1 MKNYFTNNTENN
13 EINNIYKKSKVD
25 NEKENAD
32 NNNIKI
38 NDVYNKKNTEK
49 MQEHNINE
57 IDKLK
62 NELKSVI
69 IENSELKK
77 KYNEDTEKLNLIS
90 LKNASL
96 LKEINDEKK
105 NIQIEYNTYKEE
117 SVKDIRRLQEELD
130 KNVVILNRLK
140 DEILFK
146 EEELKKFQVIE
157 KLYKEECEINEKNDI
172 RIKTLEQILR
182 ETKVNEND
190 TSDKNL
196 NQYNSNT
203 SENGQI
209 NDNKKL
215 TDEEIQLNKRELEKK
230 NEEIN
235 MLNKKY
241 ESLKRTNKEIE
252 KKICFLN
259 EELDYYKNNE
269 NCLVMQ
275 NIFNTENNV
284 SDSVCK
290 KHLVKVSILYN
301 ILSKIIIY
309 DQNDLKEKDKMV
321 YTLEKENIHFLKK
334 FIADEMYCLYLKDCI
349 SKINLTYQVD
359 LHKQEKKYMLLN
371 SEYDDLYNKFLFEKN
386 ENCLLNEKFDKI
398 IFNQKKEIRSL
409 KNHISNQNKDKELLT
424 KYIDNYITYIENS
437 YQQYCILNNE
447 YKNLEDLVNDLKEK
461 NKNLTSLVNGISM
474 NNNNKGINGDSINDL
489 DSLNV
494 SESIG
499 DNNIS
504 KDINNSND
512 SMNKKNKI
520 TLDVDH
526 MKLIKSDIKD
536 KEIRIVELESKN
548 LELVK
553 TIDNLNEEILKN
565 KKNEYAESESMKIKD
580 LCFDLKDICS
590 KLELEIKEKN
600 YIIEELTK
608 RLTQSENKNKDNQVI
623 LELSEFRIKNFNDN
637 IKYYQDKINELCDKL
652 KTKESENAIFQD
664 FNNRLKEEKENL
676 SYENISLIEKN
687 NQLQK
692 ENELL
697 KKEIMLL
704 KTGGNNVNSES
715 SNNIHGNVINNENG
729 YNNPNDEF
737 VPMDNSIFLMDKSYE
752 ANNQVTNYGTN
763 EGNQQNSLIKRTL
776 TFGNANKQ
784 TWKDNGDLATK
795 INHLSEE
802 NNLLIKENEEI
813 FHKLEQV
820 SNENVKIR
828 NELLYAKT
836 DAEKYLFH
844 LEHEKKQNGKY
855 KLLLK
860 QKKRKGNELKR
871 TFNKM
876 MLTVKNLVVNI
887 KKIDRENKKN
897 DINNSFFIS
906 SSSENNSNDEY
917 FSENDKAS
925 TNFMFSSVEKSRKSA
940 NSTTVDARSSFYSK
954 STNALG
960 ISDNGNIPLS
970 IFKNRTISNNN
981 ETIEKRTNNHN
992 NIGGIDK
999 KTKKKTIK
1007 GIYIKIRMHRF
1018 SICDNFRIDAKKY
1031 KKAYRELDNTLNNI
1045 NKIENNMNLNK
1056 LNSQQR
1062 VDSKG
1067 LDTFYSIPN
1076 SCNSK
1081 FIEFEKGDEI
1091 NDVQNG
1097 ENIFVER
1104 NNPKK
1109 TREKNNQLFST
1120 FQTKKMINDLN
1131 YIKRK
1136 YDSKIK
1142 ETLNMQKKLMDNEK
1156 ELNCN
1161 NAKYV
1166 NLLNEHD
1173 LLITE
1178 IKERT
1183 DKLTNIEKD
1192 YNVLFAKYSEKQD
1205 ELKMHEKKTQEV
1217 FNECNELVKY
1227 MEKKE
1232 KKINEFDEDLKKM
1245 EIKYKEEKEKNDILT
1260 KDNISLDN
1268 INSKYKE
1275 DIELY
1280 KKKIE
1285 SMKTELKLRLTKI
1298 EELELI
1304 QKNTENEMFYLKS
1317 ATYKYDVSLKEAHDE
1332 LNKINE
1338 ETLRLRR
1345 ELRENQMNTNTLK
1358 EQILNRDY
1366 FLYNVNESYKK
1377 KEYFYNNLKHKI
1389 GGFYKTFIELCENF
1403 EMGEIKKF
1411 NELYENFEFNDDEYR
1426 KNVINFQLK
1435 DKDKFSNSVEDIV
1448 KTVDRLSEF
1457 NAYYEEEK
1465 NDMLNKIKELENKLK
1480 IKMNEYNKLYEQYD
1494 NNMKNIIIDRD
1505 DRVADCLILSEDVK
1519 KKNAEINLLM
1529 KELDGKNLEYNEVQ
1543 MKCNFLS
1550 NEVQALENSKLDM
1563 KEKFNEIEFQRE
1575 KEIAFLKKENESLK
1589 DDIYNIK
1596 KIIQNVDD
1604 EIMSLKET
1612 INNLK
1617 QEKYNYEKEID
1628 KLREILE
1635 EEKRYHD
1642 MLKDNEENFIKEI
1655 KEAHQY
1661 AIKKE
1666 EEINSL
1672 RRDSEMNQRN
1682 HIDEIEKL
1690 KLKNREIQDSIKNH
1704 LKMVSDLE
1712 LQMLEYKVL
1721 LDKNTSMKMLVQDLE
1736 NKIDELIKDNE
1747 KLSIDL
1753 KKEKLINEEKEK
1765 NMLVLQEDI
1774 KMLETKINEND
1785 SILLKLNDEK
1795 DQLNQ
1800 EIFILNDIKNNKD
1813 NIIEEL
1819 ENNLRKAVFGDIK
1832 INDLEKTQFEHKVF
1846 TDEDLGINMANNMN
1860 YGNPGDSKM
1869 CIFNNNNNNGAYFN
1883 NVIELKKYSLF
1894 LKEENDTIKQELRK
1908 MKDQSYMN
1916 EIKHTEMEKIL
1927 EKRNDIIRKMND
1939 EIISYNEKMKNL
1951 EKDTSQLNSELYAAN
1966 ELLALRSDECKELS
1980 IELYELTDVKNK
1992 LIVQNE
1998 VFQKQLNF
2006 YKQQIDEKSEL
2017 LNNLDLKKEEED
2029 NKQYEQNLLFDEYNR
2044 TLNFYYKI
2052 CSHIIYYKKCVEK
2065 ELSDRKQIDSKSI
2078 NEESVIKND
2087 RYGIKGNLNDERDD
2101 NRKNTN
2107 NDDDIEIFKSINIS
2121 NFNDTDNNI
2130 MENIKI
2136 NNTNEIS
2143 NYINE
2148 FLNCVRLLI
2157 FKKRVFESKLE
2168 SAERKY
2174 NSFKE
2179 KLKED
2184 RDLIWDLKKKLRQ
2197 KEELNMDNKN
2207 IFEFSK
2213 DKNIEV
2219 KDFSMNY
2226 KDLSSSI
2233 HEYVNKNDVMEK
2245 GKEILILKHENDKLV
2260 EENKFLHEQIMNY
2273 TNLKNSVNEINKK
2286 NEFNEKENATN
2297 DYTYVAE
2304 NKYLKFQID
2313 TISNELNVYRNKN
2326 DYLKKKTANYEDIIS
2341 NLQKELIIIIDKQKE
2356 CDKEYFKMEKELENK
2371 NKNIEHLI
2379 KKRNEDKEHMESEY
2393 ARCLKLEKEFLSLTD
2408 DIFKKDYKIKEYI
2421 ELVKKLNED
2430 IKEHVLEKEEMK
2442 KYNEKLKKK
2451 YSIFENKYN
2460 ELSQIFETNEKTN
2473 KENDNK
2479 NENILINKL
2488 KNHDNIISDLLRE
2501 KESLLN
2507 EYEDLKTNYDQK
2519 LKIES
2524 MLNSEVDQLKIEN
2537 QMLMEKNNELIDE
2550 VNKLIKENEKYNIN
2564 LVDMDKEKFDIYMKY
2579 LKATEEL
2586 NNITSSSLN
2595 EDISAKKT
2603 KNGNDNHENIDKNYK
2618 ENIEKFFLLKEKSL
2632 KEKEQLIDDKLN
2644 HLKEYE
2650 KELAISKDKL
2660 RNSVRQMKDSQN
2672 ELYTIEKSNIVINNL
2687 KKDINMLSIENDALK
2702 VKIKD
2707 MERLNDT
2714 IFNDN
2719 KELVKVISSLEEKY
2733 NNGINM
2739 SKNEKGQNDN
2749 SKFINKSYGNDD
2761 KKELLK
2767 SQEKIENEIKM
2778 IEMENHTKNLINEN
2792 RLGKEENE
2800 NLKIEIYKLKNQI
2813 DEYSETLNKRFK
2825 YKENNKKAKNYLY
2838 YLNDK
2843 IKGLIEIFREN
2854 NFNYEFF
2861 KTELK
2866 KIKSANL
2873 MIINDNFDDLS
2884 PIQKME
2890 DRNDNNSLY
2899 SEIHTNEGSYRMS
2912 KRNSKLE
2919 EDENIDDNAS
2929 ISSKIIVNILGS
2941 HWKNSN
2947 EDGIV
2952 IDKAKL
2958 NKIYKYIMTLKE
2970 NYCDK
2975 ELIVRNQ
2982 KNIIEELKNEID
2994 NYINLNKKYEEENID
3009 LNNKVNELV
3018 QENSS
3023 NVQKFSKIHENLI
3036 TKLEEEV
3043 HKNNNMLEE
3052 LNILNNKIKVYEENQ
3067 VQIENALKFQNFN
3080 IDNSIYKKD
3089 EHIENSNLRKIT
3101 ILLKEYNELVQNNSN
3116 LLLTNGDVLSENDEL
3131 KNIIKKMNDDID
3143 ILTKELNEEKNKN
3156 CSGESKGKGFEMN
3169 TSKNNSRNS
3178 RHSQNEQR
3186 DLLNSML
3193 TSHDQKISVLKKKLV
3208 DNGDINDTIKQYEEI
3223 IIAIEKKNNELENDC
3238 EFYKQHNSELSDN
3251 YNQLITDYN
3260 SLKDFIKKKKIELN
3274 FSDIQNSKSEIRN
3287 SFIQDNLKKGHRE
3300 SVHSEVNNSNNFLI
3314 SDKDLLTIKNHIN
3327 SIEKLNNEL
3336 LNNKQVE
3343 MYITLVKKDIDYLLK
3358 NKQNDQVNKISTSN
3372 DELINQIIEKEDEI
3386 KNYQEIINNLKSRI
3400 DNKDEIINNLKRNS
3414 EEFRKMINLMRTQNN
3429 NDRIESIN
3437 NLSNSNKLENEENN
3451 ESNKGD
3457 NSGFSQKDDML
3468 VKIRAGYENLLN
3480 EYNVSINTLEETKEK
3495 LEMLKNEKIKLER
3508 LKEAEMND
3516 KEYIIKKLE
3525 LINNQIKEKSI
3536 EQNKSLNDEI
3546 QLKDNV
3552 IQNKIE
3558 LINDLHKEIDILKEE
3573 KNKNLKYIND
3583 LEFQIVNLNNEIET
3597 LKNILNDSKDEMKL
3611 LSNELGKKEN
3621 TIHILKTDI
3630 KRISNSIKAEN
3641 NDSQNE
3647 HKNSSHRKSVP
3658 SSHKG
3663 HSNSS
3668 LVKQN
3673 ETIMEKNEQNNNDEK
3688 NLDEDENERQYNNIL
3703 NQSHLHF
3710 EKINE
3715 LRMELKNS
3723 FENYNKLKFDN
3734 KKKLKDYED
3743 EANSLKSYIKKI
3755 KDENEKK
3762 DKKYALIELAIK
3774 EMDKEIISLK
3784 DDIKQKCL
3792 YINDLEMNVDKT
3804 KREIQLI
3811 VDDINNV
3818 QHIVMSY
3825 FQNDNS
3831 SIEELTKKINAQMNT
3846 NHLLFIK
3853 EIVIKFHHRTS
3864 RKSRESKVREN
3875 ADDENLA
3882 IKERELINLQNELN
3896 NIISEKE
3903 MHSDAIKNMKHQLDE
3918 FQDQKNN
3925 YINELRIL
3933 EKELDIKR
3941 DEIEKFNIKLEEINR
3956 REESLAYKENEF
3968 IQIKEEI
3975 MNRERDIIDR
3985 EHEITE
3991 KVNELSYK
3999 EKELVE
4005 KEHELLNKESDIL
4018 KNNEDFINNNN
4029 ELARKREELNN
4040 EQIQIEELKNDLIL
4054 KFEHLHNEQKDI
4066 KIKETKL
4073 KTIYK
4078 KLKNNNINDLLDVS
4092 NDENLFNSRTRS
4104 NINGNN
4110 NENENS
4116 NISSMRKIA
4125 ELDNLENQS
4134 ENLNLDS
4141 LEYTTYFNEFKKKI
4155 KNLKQDLQ
4163 SREKELE
4170 FFEKTLEIEKREK
4183 EEYRNEL
4190 DNLKNLLHA
4199 EQLNKK
4205 KLDDQLER
4213 YKNDDEHII
4222 KSLKESE
4229 EIINEKNT
4237 LILELQQK
4245 LAQASY
4251 EISMIENKSNK
4262 KSNNNSYNGERNS
4275 EYEKK
4280 LEELNNIT
4288 NSYEKEINELNKEKE
4303 NITKQFMEK
4312 IMDDE
4317 EGINKLKEELNDAN
4331 ALIVNLKNKNNE
4343 LYNVNIEMEQANKD
4357 MRDDIDILLANIDK
4371 LNDEKNVTENEKE
4384 QKELKYNELKIN
4396 YEHKV
4401 KECNK
4406 FFNML
4411 PPKMKKKIE
4420 YEKKHRNSKEGNINM
4435 SQFNSSVISK
4445 DHESLGN
4452 SSEEETCDIDKIV
4465 NVVEN
4470 GQNGKRASIKIN
4482 NILNE
4487 KDMVIESLNEKL
4499 LYYEKDNAK
4508 NHEIINDYKS
4518 KIDELLSKLNIFE
4531 GNMPFFIKINE
4542 IINENNYTHQYVLNL
4557 LNNAILYRK
4566 IITKIFIEN
4575 QFYKEI
4581 IQIKEY
4587 IFDIISKNTSNKKKE
4602 TLKLSMIKKKGSPKK
4617 GHHSVSHPN
4626 YPLHMSDA
4634 IHKYQ
4639 NPNDEEQSMDGLDI
4653 EPETNMIIKAVNEEF
4668 DTFENICNELYNLN
4682 KSEEWDIMYK
4692 KLNVLEYSY
4701 NSIINIIIN
4710 EIKKTNKISNIE
4722 KSELKKNMKLL
4733 KKKYNSLSNDFLQ
4746 NVEDV
4751 DKLKLILVKE
4761 SEQNELLVTENE
4773 ELKNLYKELN
4783 DEYNE
4788 KLNLIK
4794 QNEYQIKNLQE
4805 QLIEKNENKTKTE
4818 EINEFLKTDLDYL
4831 NTSLEQA
4838 NQSLTNLNSE
4848 NEKNKI
4854 ALKQLTEEN
4863 IYLKNQI
4870 EDKEENIEYLT
4881 QKIKSND
4888 QVISELKEFN
4898 EMLIKKVETYDSIEE
4913 LNRKEGN
4920 NHTKGHIENNSTTE
4934 LYDHNRFYED
4944 IDKNELLGVIS
4955 KLENDNNNLK
4965 EECDMLKNDFYIL
4978 SEKNHEL
4985 EEIIQK
4991 NDLPIKYNDE
5001 LDIKNDIIEKEN
5013 LINERNKYKIKCIQI
5028 IDICFNKDFSIIDI
5042 REKIVAIFENDDEEI
5057 INIINCHRS
5066 MLSNNTNEEFGYDK
5080 ENNPIKNARHSRI
5093 IRGTKSVCSV
5103 ADNNQYNENESMKDR
5118 LSNQRKDDAAKTHQ
5132 ENITHIEEM
5141 SKKNEELIKKN
5152 EQIWK
5157 LNKYIEDLNKEITNK
5172 DYIIMKSQQE
5182 SADKNDVLEKNKQY
5196 IIFLKDQIKLLCN
5209 NIDENNL
5216 FDIDNVNLSPT
5227 LRSFIKRKSYN
5238 NRCSFVE
5245 VYDEKKSNHG
5255 HENENF
5261 ASRQKRRETFD
5272 QSRKKRLSEFTSQE
5286 QYNFYDENEVKIE
5299 EMNLKMD
5306 ELNDKLKTAE
5316 HKIEVLKNEN
5326 TDLMEKCE
5334 FLKKELKDVQG
5345 AKRNLMLCESRLNIL
5360 EKELEEKQKKL
5371 DAQNKTVN
5379 ECVDIYVEENSE
5391 NFNKILELK
5400 QANEKYKIEIKVLN
5414 DEITQLKADVKNYN
5428 NDIKNINSTLEFYKS
5443 THDELVNE
5451 FGKEETNK
5459 IYYQKICDM
5468 LKKENENFKEQIEI
5482 EEENKKELINSINEI
5497 KEQLNNAMKENNEIA
5512 LDVEYFQMQNN
5523 LLKDF
5528 CNHYKE
5534 RERILINN
5542 IENDLDSS
5550 ITTSSLKNIQSYK
5563 GENLKSFVMKLNE
5576 EINNLQNEL
5585 EGKSENIVSL
5595 KYQIKEYHLD
5605 KISKNNEHLQ
5615 YSNITSEEIID
5626 INNITYV
5633 QNNLFIYINLF
5644 KSVLFII
5651 SEILFFI
5658 DPTNSLYFEILALL
5672 KLKRNKDHNKDVE
5685 LDASIKS
5692 LQLSKGECDNIFKS
5706 ILKSKNLLREKL
5718 QLLQLKIC

>member
-1 MKNYFTNNTENN
+1 MKNYFTDNTENN

-38 NDVYNKKNTEK
+38 NDAYNKKNTDK
-49 MQEHNINE
+49 MEDHNINE

-77 KYNEDTEKLNLIS
+77 KYSEDTEKLNIIS

-96 LKEINDEKK
+96 LKEVNDEKN

-157 KLYKEECEINEKNDI
+157 KLYKEECEINEQNDI

-182 ETKVNEND
+182 GTKANEND
-190 TSDKNL
+190 TSDKNV
-196 NQYNSNT
+196 NQCNT
-203 SENGQI
+203 SENDQI

-215 TDEEIQLNKRELEKK
+215 TDEEIELNKRELEKK
-230 NEEIN
+230 NEEID

-269 NCLVMQ
+269 NCIVMQ
-275 NIFNTENNV
+275 NIFNTENNI

-301 ILSKIIIY
+301 ILNKIIIY

-321 YTLEKENIHFLKK
+321 YSLEKENIHFLKK

-386 ENCLLNEKFDKI
+386 ENCLLNEKYDKI

-447 YKNLEDLVNDLKEK
+447 YKNLEELVNDLKEK

-474 NNNNKGINGDSINDL
+474 GNNNKGIHDDSINDF

-520 TLDVDH
+520 TVDVDH
-526 MKLIKSDIKD
+526 MKMIKSDIKD

-553 TIDNLNEEILKN
+553 TIDNLNEELLKN
-565 KKNEYAESESMKIKD
+565 KKNEYAENESMKIKD

-608 RLTQSENKNKDNQVI
+608 RLNQSENKNKDNQVI
-623 LELSEFRIKNFNDN
+623 LELSEFRIQNFNDN

-676 SYENISLIEKN
+676 SYENVSLIEKN
-687 NQLQK
+687 AQLQK

-704 KTGGNNVNSES
+704 KSGGNNINSES
-715 SNNIHGNVINNENG
+715 SNNIHGNTVNNENG
-729 YNNPNDEF
+729 YNNDNNLSSEF
-737 VPMDNSIFLMDKSYE
+737 VSMDNSAFLMDKSYE
-752 ANNQVTNYGTN
+752 TNNQVMNYGIN
-763 EGNQQNSLIKRTL
+763 EGKHQNSLIKRTL

-784 TWKDNGDLATK
+784 TWKDNGDLTTK
-795 INHLSEE
+795 INNLSEE
-802 NNLLIKENEEI
+802 NNLLVKENEEL

-844 LEHEKKQNGKY
+844 LDHEKKQNGKY

-925 TNFMFSSVEKSRKSA
+925 TNFMLSSVEKSRKSA

-954 STNALG
+954 STTTLG

-981 ETIEKRTNNHN
+981 ETITKRVSNNN
-992 NIGGIDK
+992 NIGGFDK

-1007 GIYIKIRMHRF
+1007 GVYIKIRMHRF

-1031 KKAYRELDNTLNNI
+1031 KKACREIDSTLNNI
-1045 NKIENNMNLNK
+1045 NEIENNMNLNQ

-1062 VDSKG
+1062 IDSKG

-1081 FIEFEKGDEI
+1081 LIEFEKGDEI
-1091 NDVQNG
+1091 NDAQNS
-1097 ENIFVER
+1097 ENIIIER
-1104 NNPKK
+1104 NNHKK
-1109 TREKNNQLFST
+1109 TRGKNNQLFST

-1161 NAKYV
+1161 HVKYV

-1183 DKLTNIEKD
+1183 DKLTSIEKD

-1205 ELKMHEKKTQEV
+1205 EIKMHEKKTQEV

-1227 MEKKE
+1227 MENKE

-1245 EIKYKEEKEKNDILT
+1245 EMKYKEEKEKNDILT

-1275 DIELY
+1275 DIDLY

-1332 LNKINE
+1332 LNKIND
-1338 ETLRLRR
+1338 ETSRLRK

-1377 KEYFYNNLKHKI
+1377 KEYFYTNLKHKI

-1465 NDMLNKIKELENKLK
+1465 NDMMNKIKELENKLK
-1480 IKMNEYNKLYEQYD
+1480 IKMNEYNQLYEQYD

-1529 KELDGKNLEYNEVQ
+1529 KELDGKNIEYNEMQ

-1563 KEKFNEIEFQRE
+1563 KEKFNDIELQRE
-1575 KEIAFLKKENESLK
+1575 KEIEFLKKENEALK
-1589 DDIYNIK
+1589 EDIYNVK

-1628 KLREILE
+1628 KLRDILE

-1642 MLKDNEENFIKEI
+1642 MLKENEENFIKEI

-1666 EEINSL
+1666 EEISSL
-1672 RRDSEMNQRN
+1672 RRDSEMNQKN

-1747 KLSIDL
+1747 KQSIDL

-1765 NMLVLQEDI
+1765 NILALHEDI

-1795 DQLNQ
+1795 AQLNQ

-1846 TDEDLGINMANNMN
+1846 TDEDLGINMANNMS

-1869 CIFNNNNNNGAYFN
+1869 CIFNNNTNNNGTYFN

-1908 MKDQSYMN
+1908 MKDQSYIN
-1916 EIKHTEMEKIL
+1916 ERKNAEMEKIL
-1927 EKRNDIIRKMND
+1927 EKRNDIIQKMND
-1939 EIISYNEKMKNL
+1939 EIVSYNEKMKNL

-1998 VFQKQLNF
+1998 VFQKQINF
-2006 YKQQIDEKSEL
+2006 YKQQVDEKSEL
-2017 LNNLDLKKEEED
+2017 LNNLDMKKEEEN
-2029 NKQYEQNLLFDEYNR
+2029 NKQYEQNMLFDEYNR

-2052 CSHIIYYKKCVEK
+2052 CSHIIYYKQCVEK
-2065 ELSDRKQIDSKSI
+2065 ELSDRKQIDAKSI
-2078 NEESVIKND
+2078 NEESIIKND
-2087 RYGIKGNLNDERDD
+2087 RYGIKGNLNNDRDD
-2101 NRKNTN
+2101 NRKNTD

-2121 NFNDTDNNI
+2121 NFNDSHNNI
-2130 MENIKI
+2130 MENIKM
-2136 NNTNEIS
+2136 NNTSEIS

-2168 SAERKY
+2168 SAEKKY

-2197 KEELNMDNKN
+2197 KEELNMDKKN
-2207 IFEFSK
+2207 MFEFSK

-2226 KDLSSSI
+2226 KDLSNSI

-2245 GKEILILKHENDKLV
+2245 GKELLILKHENDKLV

-2286 NEFNEKENATN
+2286 KEFNEKENAPS

-2326 DYLKKKTANYEDIIS
+2326 DYLKKKTANYEDIIT
-2341 NLQKELIIIIDKQKE
+2341 NLQKELIVIIDKQKE
-2356 CDKEYFKMEKELENK
+2356 CDKEYYKMEKELENK

-2379 KKRNEDKEHMESEY
+2379 KKRNEDKEYMDSEY
-2393 ARCLKLEKEFLSLTD
+2393 ARCLKLEKELLSLTD
-2408 DIFKKDYKIKEYI
+2408 DIFKKDYKIKEYAEI
-2421 ELVKKLNED
+2421 VKKLNED
-2430 IKEHVLEKEEMK
+2430 IKEHVLEKEEIK

-2460 ELSQIFETNEKTN
+2460 ELSHIFETNEKAN

-2479 NENILINKL
+2479 NENDFINKL
-2488 KNHDNIISDLLRE
+2488 KNHENIISDLLRG
-2501 KESLLN
+2501 KESLIN
-2507 EYEDLKTNYDQK
+2507 EYEDLKANYDKK

-2524 MLNSEVDQLKIEN
+2524 LLNTEVDQLKIEN
-2537 QMLMEKNNELIDE
+2537 KMLMEKNNELIDE
-2550 VNKLIKENEKYNIN
+2550 VNKLIKQNEKYNIN

-2595 EDISAKKT
+2595 EDISANKT
-2603 KNGNDNHENIDKNYK
+2603 KNGNDSHENIDKNYK
-2618 ENIEKFFLLKEKSL
+2618 ENIEKFFLSKEKSL

-2660 RNSVRQMKDSQN
+2660 RNSVRQMKESQN

-2687 KKDINMLSIENDALK
+2687 KKDINILSIENDTLK
-2702 VKIKD
+2702 AKIKD

-2719 KELVKVISSLEEKY
+2719 KELIKVISSLEEKY
-2733 NNGINM
+2733 NNGVNI
-2739 SKNEKGQNDN
+2739 SKNEGRNDN
-2749 SKFINKSYGNDD
+2749 SKFINKSYGDAD
-2761 KKELLK
+2761 KNELLK

-2813 DEYSETLNKRFK
+2813 DEYSETLSKRFK

-2861 KTELK
+2861 KNELK

-2884 PIQKME
+2884 PIPKME
-2890 DRNDNNSLY
+2890 DRDDNNSPY
-2899 SEIHTNEGSYRMS
+2899 SEMHTDVGSDHMS
-2912 KRNSKLE
+2912 ARNSKLE
-2919 EDENIDDNAS
+2919 DDENIEDNAS
-2929 ISSKIIVNILGS
+2929 MSSKIIVNMLGS
-2941 HWKNSN
+2941 YWKNSN

-2952 IDKAKL
+2952 IDKVKL
-2958 NKIYKYIMTLKE
+2958 NKIYKYVMKLKE

-2994 NYINLNKKYEEENID
+2994 NYINLNKKYEEDNID

-3052 LNILNNKIKVYEENQ
+3052 LNALNSKIKVYEENQ
-3067 VQIENALKFQNFN
+3067 IQIENALKLQNLN
-3080 IDNSIYKKD
+3080 IDNSIYKND
-3089 EHIENSNLRKIT
+3089 EHIENSNLKKIT

-3116 LLLTNGDVLSENDEL
+3116 LLLTNGDILSENDEL

-3156 CSGESKGKGFEMN
+3156 GSDGY
-3169 TSKNNSRNS
+3169 KNNSRNS
-3178 RHSQNEQR
+3178 RHSQSEQR

-3193 TSHDQKISVLKKKLV
+3193 TSHDQKISILKKRLV

-3223 IIAIEKKNNELENDC
+3223 IMAIEKKNNELENDC

-3260 SLKDFIKKKKIELN
+3260 SLKDFIKKKKIEIN
-3274 FSDIQNSKSEIRN
+3274 FSDIQNSKNGIRN
-3287 SFIQDNLKKGHRE
+3287 SFTQDNLNKGYIE
-3300 SVHSEVNNSNNFLI
+3300 N
-3314 SDKDLLTIKNHIN
+3314 KDLLTIKNHIN

-3343 MYITLVKKDIDYLLK
+3343 MYINLVKRDIDYLLK
-3358 NKQNDQVNKISTSN
+3358 NKQNDQINKINKSN

-3386 KNYQEIINNLKSRI
+3386 KNYQEIIDNLKSRI

-3414 EEFRKMINLMRTQNN
+3414 EEFRKMLNLMRTQNN
-3429 NDRIESIN
+3429 NDRIESAN
-3437 NLSNSNKLENEENN
+3437 NLSNNSRLENEENN
-3451 ESNKGD
+3451 EGNKGD
-3457 NSGFSQKDDML
+3457 NFALSQKDDML
-3468 VKIRAGYENLLN
+3468 IKIRAGYENLLN
-3480 EYNVSINTLEETKEK
+3480 EYNDSITTLEETKEK
-3495 LEMLKNEKIKLER
+3495 LEMLKHEKIKLER

-3525 LINNQIKEKSI
+3525 LINTQIKEKSI

-3558 LINDLHKEIDILKEE
+3558 LINDLHKEIDILKEG

-3583 LEFQIVNLNNEIET
+3583 LELQIVNLNNEIDT
-3597 LKNILNDSKDEMKL
+3597 LKNILDDSKDEMKL
-3611 LSNELGKKEN
+3611 LSNELDKKEN

-3630 KRISNSIKAEN
+3630 KRISNSIKGEN

-3647 HKNSSHRKSVP
+3647 QYKNGSNRKSVL
-3658 SSHKG
+3658 SSRKT

-3668 LVKQN
+3668 MVKQN
-3673 ETIMEKNEQNNNDEK
+3673 ERNNNDEQ
-3688 NLDEDENERQYNNIL
+3688 NLDDDGNERQYNNIL

-3774 EMDKEIISLK
+3774 EMDKEIILLK
-3784 DDIKQKCL
+3784 DDIKQKSL
-3792 YINDLEMNVDKT
+3792 YINDLEMNVDKK
-3804 KREIQLI
+3804 KREIELI
-3811 VDDINNV
+3811 VNDINNV
-3818 QHIVMSY
+3818 QHIVMNY
-3825 FQNDNS
+3825 FQNENS
-3831 SIEELTKKINAQMNT
+3831 SIEELTKKINTQMNT
-3846 NHLLFIK
+3846 KHLLFIK
-3853 EIVIKFHHRTS
+3853 EIVIKFHHRNS
-3864 RKSRESKVREN
+3864 RKGRESKVREN
-3875 ADDENLA
+3875 ADDENLS

-3896 NIISEKE
+3896 NVISEKE
-3903 MHSDAIKNMKHQLDE
+3903 MHSDIIKDMKHQLDE
-3918 FQDQKNN
+3918 FHDQKNK
-3925 YINELRIL
+3925 YISELRSM

-3941 DEIEKFNIKLEEINR
+3941 DEMKKFNIKLEEINR
-3956 REESLAYKENEF
+3956 REESLVYKENEF

-3991 KVNELSYK
+3991 KINELSHK
-3999 EKELVE
+3999 EKELIE
-4005 KEHELLNKESDIL
+4005 KEHELINKESDIL
-4018 KNNEDFINNNN
+4018 KNNEDFINTNN
-4029 ELARKREELNN
+4029 ELERKREELNN

-4078 KLKNNNINDLLDVS
+4078 KLKNNSINDLLDAS
-4092 NDENLFNSRTRS
+4092 NDDNLFNSRTRS

-4110 NENENS
+4110 NEHENS
-4116 NISSMRKIA
+4116 NISSVRKIA

-4205 KLDDQLER
+4205 NLDDQLER

-4229 EIINEKNT
+4229 EIINEKNE

-4262 KSNNNSYNGERNS
+4262 KSNNSSYNGERHS

-4280 LEELNNIT
+4280 IEELNNIT

-4303 NITKQFMEK
+4303 NITKHFMEK

-4317 EGINKLKEELNDAN
+4317 EGIKKLKDELNDAN
-4331 ALIVNLKNKNNE
+4331 TLIVNLKNKNNE
-4343 LYNVNIEMEQANKD
+4343 LYNANIEMEQANKD
-4357 MRDDIDILLANIDK
+4357 MRDDIDILLSNIDK
-4371 LNDEKNVTENEKE
+4371 LNDEKNITENEKE

-4396 YEHKV
+4396 YDHKV

-4411 PPKMKKKIE
+4411 PPKMKRKIE
-4420 YEKKHRNSKEGNINM
+4420 YEKKHRNSKDGIINM
-4435 SQFNSSVISK
+4435 SQFNSSITSK
-4445 DHESLGN
+4445 DHDALGN
-4452 SSEEETCDIDKIV
+4452 SSEEGTCDIDKIV
-4465 NVVEN
+4465 NGVEDGHN
-4470 GQNGKRASIKIN
+4470 DKRASNKIN
-4482 NILNE
+4482 DILNE
-4487 KDMVIESLNEKL
+4487 KDMVIESLSTKL
-4499 LYYEKDNAK
+4499 LYYEEDNAK
-4508 NHEIINDYKS
+4508 HHEIINDYKS

-4542 IINENNYTHQYVLNL
+4542 IINENNYTHENVLGL

-4566 IITKIFIEN
+4566 IIKKIFIEN

-4587 IFDIISKNTSNKKKE
+4587 IFDIISKNTSSKKKE

-4617 GHHSVSHPN
+4617 GHHSVTHPN
-4626 YPLHMSDA
+4626 YPSHMSDA
-4634 IHKYQ
+4634 IRKYQ
-4639 NPNDEEQSMDGLDI
+4639 NPNDEDQFMDEMDI
-4653 EPETNMIIKAVNEEF
+4653 EPETNIIIKAVNDEF
-4668 DTFENICNELYNLN
+4668 DTFESICNELYNLN
-4682 KSEEWDIMYK
+4682 KNEEWDIMYK

-4761 SEQNELLVTENE
+4761 SEQNELLIAENE
-4773 ELKNLYKELN
+4773 ELKNLYKELT

-4788 KLNLIK
+4788 KLDLIK
-4794 QNEYQIKNLQE
+4794 QNEYQIKKLQD
-4805 QLIEKNENKTKTE
+4805 QLIEKNENRTKTE

-4831 NTSLEQA
+4831 NNSLEKA
-4838 NQSLTNLNSE
+4838 NQSLSNLNSE

-4870 EDKEENIEYLT
+4870 EDKKENIEYLT

-4888 QVISELKEFN
+4888 QVINELKEFN

-4920 NHTKGHIENNSTTE
+4920 NHTKGHAANSSTTE
-4934 LYDHNRFYED
+4934 LYDHNRYYEGV
-4944 IDKNELLGVIS
+4944 DKNELLVVIS

-5001 LDIKNDIIEKEN
+5001 LEIKNDIIEKET

-5028 IDICFNKDFSIIDI
+5028 IDICFNKDFTIVDI
-5042 REKIVAIFENDDEEI
+5042 REKIIAIFENDDDEI

-5066 MLSNNTNEEFGYDK
+5066 MLSNHTNEEFGYDK
-5080 ENNPIKNARHSRI
+5080 ENNTIKNGRHSRS
-5093 IRGTKSVCSV
+5093 IRGTKSVCSIT
-5103 ADNNQYNENESMKDR
+5103 DNNQYNENESIKDR
-5118 LSNQRKDDAAKTHQ
+5118 MSSQRKDDTTKTHQ
-5132 ENITHIEEM
+5132 EKITHIEEM

-5182 SADKNDVLEKNKQY
+5182 SADKNEVLEKNKQY

-5245 VYDEKKSNHG
+5245 GYDEKKSNHG
-5255 HENENF
+5255 HENEDF
-5261 ASRQKRRETFD
+5261 ASKQKRRETFD
-5272 QSRKKRLSEFTSQE
+5272 LSRKKRLSEFTCQE
-5286 QYNFYDENEVKIE
+5286 PYDFYDENEVKIE

-5316 HKIEVLKNEN
+5316 HKIEALKNEN

-5459 IYYQKICDM
+5459 LYYQKICDM

-5512 LDVEYFQMQNN
+5512 LDVEYFQMQND

-5528 CNHYKE
+5528 CKHYKE

-5542 IENDLDSS
+5542 IEDDLDGS
-5550 ITTSSLKNIQSYK
+5550 INTSSLKNIQSYK
-5563 GENLKSFVMKLNE
+5563 GESLKSFVMKLNE
-5576 EINNLQNEL
+5576 EINNLQNEI
-5585 EGKSENIVSL
+5585 EGKSESIVSL

-5615 YSNITSEEIID
+5615 YSNITSEEVVD

-5658 DPTNSLYFEILALL
+5658 DPTNSLYFEILSLL
-5672 KLKRNKDHNKDVE
+5672 KLKRNKDHNKDIE
-5685 LDASIKS
+5685 IDAAIKP